1 MIIIA
6 DEGYE
11 PLLHQ
16 LSGYG
21 ITVKLKTGREMLRQV
36 AYEDWTRLEF
46 DSPALRTYVEKMI
59 HDMDIILAFITL
71 GSLDEQRKLH
81 QKEKE

>member
-11 PLLHQ
+11 QLLHQ
-16 LSGYG
+16 LRGYG

-71 GSLDEQRKLH
+71 GSLDEQRKLQ